1 MSRRFRSLIG
11 VLILAAA
18 PGLPAQ
24 TPTPSPSATKAPPDP
39 ADEIVKTANFDRA
52 ISVVP
57 AFAALDL
64 APETVTHPTTPRDL
78 AAALLNGVDKTG
90 AVQHGIALETAPFRM
105 LPIRTDIDAYR
116 QSGLTRFLY
125 NFSMSAATSK
135 ASDKSNA
142 LQMALGFSAILY
154 ESANHDPARDPK
166 LATRFAEI
174 IAAHPPPEV
183 AYGAPLPPENEE
195 MKKDF
200 KKLAEEF
207 QKRSWAGTIWSAAIA
222 PTWNS
227 ESGKT
232 SDLSSTGFTAWS
244 AFSYGVIDP
253 LKTNSK
259 DPINLQ
265 FIGQVRYRQ
274 GEHLIDPDNKLRSV
288 DQDSF
293 IAAGR
298 LRFGTATFNG
308 FAEAAYVRVWNG
320 FDGDGQGWRGAVGV
334 EKQIAENIWLVI
346 SAGQQFGETGAKTNE
361 LFAVSSL
368 RFGTAEKPQFAP
380 P

>member
-1 MSRRFRSLIG
+1 MSGRLLLLVGMMALATRLESH
-11 VLILAAA
+11 AAA
-18 PGLPAQ
+18 TPA
-24 TPTPSPSATKAPPDP
+24 PSASPTATPDALDP
-39 ADEIVKTANFDRA
+39 IVNAVNFDRA

-116 QSGLTRFLY
+116 DSGLTRFLY
-125 NFSMSAATSK
+125 NFSFSAATSK
-135 ASDKSNA
+135 ASDKSDA

-166 LATRFAEI
+166 LKTRFAEI
-174 IAAHPPPEV
+174 SAAHPPPDV
-183 AYGAPLPPENEE
+183 GPDDPLPPEDEG

-200 KKLAEEF
+200 QKLAEEF

-222 PTWNS
+222 PTWQS
-227 ESGKT
+227 DSGKT
-232 SDLSSTGFTAWS
+232 SDLSSSGFTAWS

-253 LKTNSK
+253 LKTNAK

-265 FIGQVRYRQ
+265 FIAEVRYRQ
-274 GEHLIDPDNKLRSV
+274 GEHLIDPDDNTRTA

-308 FAEAAYVRVWNG
+308 FAEGAYIRVWHG
-320 FDGDGQGWRGAVGV
+320 LGGDGNGWRGAVGV
-334 EKQIAENIWLVI
+334 EKQIATNVWLVV
-346 SAGQQFGETGAKTNE
+346 SAGQQFGETGAETNE

-368 RFGTAEKPQFAP
+368 RFGTADKAQFAP

>member
-1 MSRRFRSLIG
+1 MSGRLVLLIG
-11 VLILAAA
+11 LLVLAPLVGLAAA
-18 PGLPAQ
+18 
-24 TPTPSPSATKAPPDP
+24 TPTPMPTAAPDALDP
-39 ADEIVKTANFDRA
+39 IVKAVNFDRA

-78 AAALLNGVDKTG
+78 AAALLNGVDKSG
-90 AVQHGIALETAPFRM
+90 AVQHGIAIETAPFRM

-116 QSGLTRFLY
+116 QSTLTQLLY
-125 NFSMSAATSK
+125 NFSLSAATSK

-154 ESANHDPARDPK
+154 QSANHDPARDPR
-166 LATRFAEI
+166 LATRFAQISAE
-174 IAAHPPPEV
+174 HPMH
-183 AYGAPLPPENEE
+183 GAGWDDSLPAEDEGA
-195 MKKDF
+195 KRDLQ
-200 KKLAEEF
+200 KLAEEF

-222 PTWNS
+222 PTWQS

-232 SDLSSTGFTAWS
+232 SDLSSSGFTAWS

-253 LKTNSK
+253 FKSNSK
-259 DPINLQ
+259 DPFNLQ

-274 GEHLIDPDNKLRSV
+274 AEHLIDPDDKTRTA

-308 FAEAAYVRVWNG
+308 FAEGAYVRVWHG
-320 FDGDGQGWRGAVGV
+320 LDGDGQGWRGALGV
-334 EKQIAENIWLVI
+334 EKQIATNIWLVI

-368 RFGTAEKPQFAP
+368 RFGTADKGQFSP